1 MKRHVLGYGGEGE
14 ALRKACGKSRGVG
27 RQRIVQRNQ
36 TVWRTGFRQVNAQA
50 EGLADGSVIQEKA
63 GQAGRIKYA
72 AATADDRLRSPE
84 EIVGKTGSWSK
95 IIKIR
100 TFSRRRKTDAV
111 ERIAYEEQPRGRTG
125 NNFGFHSSS
134 IGVRPE
140 LLGTPKDFLHDTL
153 RLPTESQSEGQPRQ
167 EFPSVLKV

>member
-1 MKRHVLGYGGEGE
+1 MIRHVLGNGGEGE
-14 ALRKACGKSRGVG
+14 ALRKACGKSRRVG
-27 RQRIVQRNQ
+27 SQRIVKRNQ
-36 TVWRTGFRQVNAQA
+36 AVWRTRFRQVNAKA

-72 AATADDRLRSPE
+72 PATPDHRFRGPE
-84 EIVGKTGSWSK
+84 EIVGKTGSGSEV
-95 IIKIR
+95 IEIR
-100 TFSRRRKTDAV
+100 LFSRRRETDAV
-111 ERIAYEEQPRGRTG
+111 ERIAYEEQPCGRTG
-125 NNFGFHSSS
+125 NNLGFHTGS
-134 IGVRPE
+134 ISVRPK